1 MFFYYTYKNNK
12 KILKNFFI
20 DIKLKNNIHFRDA
33 TIDDIEYI
41 KNNYVHWMEKGHYKH
56 QNKTSINNIVNAF
69 LTVFLLIPNIK
80 AIVLVPILGFLFFR
94 F

>member
-1 MFFYYTYKNNK
+1 MFFYNTYKHNK

-41 KNNYVHWMEKGHYKH
+41 KKIYV
-56 QNKTSINNIVNAF
+56 Q
-69 LTVFLLIPNIK
+69 
-80 AIVLVPILGFLFFR
+80 IVL
-94 F
+94 